1 MEATKKYYK
10 TTALASH
17 KYHVCTIDS
26 MIGEELLRDELGLK
40 NADFETIEI
49 TEDEY
54 NLLTLKEYEDSKN
67 KRRKDARKRYK
78 QKRRNRFLC
87 AKRCRK

>member
-1 MEATKKYYK
+1 MEAAKKYYK

-17 KYHVCTIDS
+17 KYHVCTIDN
-26 MIGEELLRDELGLK
+26 MIGEELLRDELCLK

-78 QKRRNRFLC
+78 
-87 AKRCRK
+87 